1 MPTISEKDIPIKK
14 NEMLLRSKRKTK
26 KKLAGEKKIIL
37 KKEIPIKKN
46 KMPPR
51 SKRKTKKLVVEKK
64 ILLKKEIPIKKNE
77 MPPRS
82 KRKTKKLVVE
92 DRQLISNQ
100 RISGGGIFCY
110 MPYNTLDTHNKSY
123 FKIESGLNIK
133 EEIEKLKIFFPTGF
147 FVISIL
153 TSPIRGKKTIGN
165 HEIYYKMIRDKI
177 IELAINGSDKSDG
190 NIDDGWVHCIIDSIH
205 EAFKKAEKLYGGD
218 RQEFGLIGMTNDTKE
233 LVNIKNTKEPVY
245 VGKIIFH
252 T

>member
-1 MPTISEKDIPIKK
+1 MPTISEKDIPIKN

-51 SKRKTKKLVVEKK
+51 SKRKK
-64 ILLKKEIPIKKNE
+64 ILLKKKIPIKINE
-77 MPPRS
+77 MPPRN
-82 KRKTKKLVVE
+82 KTKTKIVE

-100 RISGGGIFCY
+100 RISEGGIFCY

-153 TSPIRGKKTIGN
+153 TSPIRGKKTIDN

-205 EAFKKAEKLYGGD
+205 EAFKKAEKMYGGD